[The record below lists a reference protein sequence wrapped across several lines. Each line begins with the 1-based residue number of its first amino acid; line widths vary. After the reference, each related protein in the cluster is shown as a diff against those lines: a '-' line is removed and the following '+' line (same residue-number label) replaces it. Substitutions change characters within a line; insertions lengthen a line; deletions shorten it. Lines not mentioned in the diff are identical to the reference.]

1 MPQTRS
7 ERWRAQGSRRGQMLV
22 FLAVVPVPVLV
33 PGLVLFV
40 ECNGQVLSLLAV
52 IVVVVLAVGWQR

>member
-1 MPQTRS
+1 
-7 ERWRAQGSRRGQMLV
+7 MLV